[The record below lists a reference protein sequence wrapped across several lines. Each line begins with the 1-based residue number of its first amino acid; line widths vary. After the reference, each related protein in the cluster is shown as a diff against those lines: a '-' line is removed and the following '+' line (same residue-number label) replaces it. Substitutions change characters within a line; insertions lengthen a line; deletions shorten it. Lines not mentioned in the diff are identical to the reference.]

1 MYWTNTIAS
10 THPSS
15 RRLRE
20 RPARVDALAMRRALS
35 RVAARAGVAATPRA
49 RTSREGRFASNAIG
63 ADDDDGVTL
72 TDACAERVRGLARE
86 DGGDARLRLA
96 VRGGGCSGFTY
107 EFTFERGA
115 RGGADDKTFRA
126 ANGAEVVVDGVSYE
140 YVKGS
145 TIDYVEEMIKSS
157 FEVVKNP
164 RAKGSCG
171 CGASF
176 DAEDA

>member
-1 MYWTNTIAS
+1 
-10 THPSS
+10 
-15 RRLRE
+15 
-20 RPARVDALAMRRALS
+20 MRRA
-35 RVAARAGVAATPRA
+35 RAGPRA
-49 RTSREGRFASNAIG
+49 RGRGRRAPA
-63 ADDDDGVTL
+63 V
-72 TDACAERVRGLARE
+72 
-86 DGGDARLRLA
+86 GGP
-96 VRGGGCSGFTY
+96 GGGCSGFTY
-107 EFTFERGA
+107 EFTFEREA
-115 RGGADDKTFRA
+115 RAGADDKTFRA